1 MAEPHFKRGIV
12 KLDSTRK
19 ILAHRS
25 PIFPLQLRAGNI
37 GKHFPKYFAI
47 QFLAPF
53 ACERRALIVNVG
65 AAPVPVQHIVKD
77 GVLATNRGILGTDT
91 ELSLDD
97 AVTLNQN

>member
-1 MAEPHFKRGIV
+1 
-12 KLDSTRK
+12 
-19 ILAHRS
+19 
-25 PIFPLQLRAGNI
+25 
-37 GKHFPKYFAI
+37 
-47 QFLAPF
+47 
-53 ACERRALIVNVG
+53 LIVNVG